1 MKIDRIVLFPYTLVL
16 ALRNFFY
23 DKGILKSCPSAL
35 PSICV
40 GNITVGGTGKT
51 PAVEML
57 IRLYGDSRKIAVVS
71 RGYGRRTKGF
81 RTVSVDDHYKDVGDE
96 PLQIKRKFPDV
107 TVVVDASRRRAV
119 DALAAMSPEVR
130 PDLVI
135 LDDAFLSRLSW

>member
-23 DKGILKSCPSAL
+23 DKGILKSYPSAL

-57 IRLYGDSRKIAVVS
+57 IRLYCR
-71 RGYGRRTKGF
+71 
-81 RTVSVDDHYKDVGDE
+81 
-96 PLQIKRKFPDV
+96 
-107 TVVVDASRRRAV
+107 
-119 DALAAMSPEVR
+119 
-130 PDLVI
+130 
-135 LDDAFLSRLSW
+135 